1 MPCAILLASARCRSS
16 SKTELS
22 PMTATQRPQYRHLR
36 VERSGPGGTIATLT
50 LARPDRKNALG
61 PVLINDLLWALD
73 DAAED
78 AKVRVIVIAGEGKAF
93 CAGADLREMLS
104 PEPDTTLQARG
115 DFGDLLLRFPKLH
128 KPTIAKIHGVALGGG
143 LGLAA
148 SCHFAIAAES
158 AQLGTPEVLRG
169 LFPMQIM
176 AVLERLVPRRK
187 LVDMM
192 LLGKTVDAREAEAL
206 GLITRAVPE
215 LELEREVDALAAQL
229 ASRSPTALRMG
240 LAAHEA
246 TTGKAIDEAVPYLR
260 TQLAELLAQP
270 DAMEGLSA
278 FLQKREP
285 HWKG

>member
-1 MPCAILLASARCRSS
+1 
-16 SKTELS
+16 
-22 PMTATQRPQYRHLR
+22 MTAIQRPQYRHLR
-36 VERSGPGGTIATLT
+36 IERSGERGAIVTIT

-73 DAAED
+73 DARDDPA
-78 AKVRVIVIAGEGKAF
+78 VRVIVLAGEGKAF
-93 CAGADLREMLS
+93 CAGADLREML
-104 PEPDTTLQARG
+104 EPDPDGTLAARG

-128 KPTIAKIHGVALGGG
+128 KPTIAKVHGVALGGG

-187 LVDMM
+187 LIEMM
-192 LLGKTVDAREAEAL
+192 LLGRTVAAREAETL
-206 GLITRAVPE
+206 GLITRAVADA
-215 LELEREVDALAAQL
+215 ELEREVDALAQQL
-229 ASRSPTALRMG
+229 ASHAPVAIQRG

-246 TTGKAIDEAVPYLR
+246 TTDKAFEEAVPYLR
-260 TQLAELLAQP
+260 EQLASLLAHP
-270 DAMEGLSA
+270 DAMEGLAA
-278 FLQKREP
+278 FLQKRKP

>member
-1 MPCAILLASARCRSS
+1 
-16 SKTELS
+16 
-22 PMTATQRPQYRHLR
+22 MTATQRPQFRHLR
-36 VERSGPGGTIATLT
+36 VERSGVDGTIATLT

-73 DAAED
+73 DARD
-78 AKVRVIVIAGEGKAF
+78 DPGVRAIVITGDGKAF
-93 CAGADLREMLS
+93 CAGADLREMLQ
-104 PEPDTTLQARG
+104 PEPDPTLSARG

-128 KPTIAKIHGVALGGG
+128 KPVIAKVHGVALGGG

-192 LLGKTVDAREAEAL
+192 LLGKTVDAREAEQL
-206 GLITRAVPE
+206 GLITRAVPDTE
-215 LELEREVDALAAQL
+215 LDSEVDALATQL

-246 TTGKAIDEAVPYLR
+246 TTGQSMEEAIPYLR
-260 TQLAELLAQP
+260 TQLAALLAKP
-270 DAMEGLSA
+270 DAMEGLAA

-285 HWKG
+285 NWKG